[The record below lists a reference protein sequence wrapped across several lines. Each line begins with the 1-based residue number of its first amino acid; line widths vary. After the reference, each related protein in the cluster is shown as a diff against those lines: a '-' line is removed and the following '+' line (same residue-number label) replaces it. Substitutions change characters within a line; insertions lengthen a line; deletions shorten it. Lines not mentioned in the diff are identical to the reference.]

1 MSFLFRRKKINPDPS
16 TAVGEEV
23 KGITA
28 ELRSMAAAMVE
39 ISVKL
44 DRIASTRLKL
54 DAVQ

>member
-16 TAVGEEV
+16 TAIVEEL

-39 ISVKL
+39 ISIKL
-44 DRIASTRLKL
+44 DRVASTRLKL
-54 DAVQ
+54 GAGQ